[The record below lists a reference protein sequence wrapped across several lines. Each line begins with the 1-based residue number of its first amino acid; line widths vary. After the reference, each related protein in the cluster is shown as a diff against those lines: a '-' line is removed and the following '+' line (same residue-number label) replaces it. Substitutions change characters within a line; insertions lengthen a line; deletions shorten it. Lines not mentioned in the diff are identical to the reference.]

1 MIKPGDLVVVSS
13 RRYRPWRV
21 VRHRVTKATAIDL
34 AGELAV
40 RQFTLCAAPR
50 DCDEFSVL
58 LKGLDGDQAIVT
70 PSTDLTKS
78 PKSAWFLTGR
88 ESLHP

>member
-13 RRYRPWRV
+13 QDYRPWRV
-21 VRHRVTKATAIDL
+21 VRHRVTQATAYDVV
-34 AGELAV
+34 AELDVAEY
-40 RQFTLCAAPR
+40 TLGAAPL
-50 DCDEFSVL
+50 DCDEYTVL
-58 LKGLDGDQAIVT
+58 IKGLDGDRAIVV
-70 PSTDLTKS
+70 PSFEVTKS